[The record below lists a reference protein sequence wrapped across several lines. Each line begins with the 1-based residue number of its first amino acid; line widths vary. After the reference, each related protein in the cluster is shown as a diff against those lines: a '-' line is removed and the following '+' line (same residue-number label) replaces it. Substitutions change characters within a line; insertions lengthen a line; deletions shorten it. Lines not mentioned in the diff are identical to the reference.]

1 MDDGR
6 RSRRELFTFWRDLI
20 RETGRRARSG
30 SAMDADAVLRPPGAL
45 APDGAFIEACTSCN
59 ACVEACTPDSLVM
72 VDAGDGMQLPAIN
85 PSLRPCYLCDG
96 LPCVAACPDGA
107 LVDPG
112 GAERVRMG
120 TARVNPRRCV
130 TFSGQECRLCHQAC
144 PYPDRAILLIGGRPL
159 VSSSVCTGCGL
170 CEYACPESPKA
181 ITVIPERDLVP
192 GLRVP
197 KSEYTPG

>member
-1 MDDGR
+1 
-6 RSRRELFTFWRDLI
+6 
-20 RETGRRARSG
+20 
-30 SAMDADAVLRPPGAL
+30 MDAEVALRPPGAL
-45 APDGAFIEACTSCN
+45 APDSAFVEACTACN

-72 VDAGDGMQLPAIN
+72 LDVGDGVRLPVIN

-107 LVDPG
+107 LMEPG

-130 TFSGQECRLCHQAC
+130 TFNGQECRLCHQAC

-197 KSEYTPG
+197 KSEYNP